1 MGKVLLVVAAALFV
15 VCLVLVLVGGVDKK
29 VIDELAFA
37 GLACFAGGHA
47 L

>member
-1 MGKVLLVVAAALFV
+1 MGRALLVVAAALFV
-15 VCLVLVLVGGVDKK
+15 VCFILVLVGGVDKK
-29 VIDELAFA
+29 VLDELTFA

>member
-1 MGKVLLVVAAALFV
+1 MGRVLLVVATALFV
-15 VCLVLVLVGGVDKK
+15 VCLVLVLVGGVDRK
-29 VIDELAFA
+29 VIDELTFA